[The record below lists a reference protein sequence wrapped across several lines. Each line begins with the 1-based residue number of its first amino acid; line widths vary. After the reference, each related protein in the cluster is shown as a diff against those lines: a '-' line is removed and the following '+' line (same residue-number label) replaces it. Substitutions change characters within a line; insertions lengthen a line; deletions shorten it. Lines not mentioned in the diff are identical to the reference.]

1 MDFDTQRHHSPKL
14 VFITQ
19 VASVKKSKEASTLIR
34 KHVMRDI
41 GKSRRKQRRYPQ
53 ICLEVPEDIG
63 HLALPLRSSSSQQK
77 AIPPIRVSS
86 KEKHSLPALKE
97 CPQHDPASTKG
108 ACPRPQYLQPRNE
121 EHEPATEELPIID
134 RTWTGRIDPFV
145 KFPVELNDRTR
156 ELIDLAFD
164 DRYLNIGPFRDAC
177 LPVGMMDEAAFHQVL
192 SNALLNISCCRSA
205 GAKMETYDAM
215 MHHALAINSIN
226 ERIQDVKTA
235 TSDGFIGAVV
245 GFMCYHSY
253 TGNMAACRAHMKGV
267 EELIRLRGGVETLDS
282 NRLVR
287 TLLGWSDVG
296 GASIED
302 SQPRFPLPHQLLPEI
317 GTLLPCAPITSQS
330 DDILAA

>member
-245 GFMCYHSY
+245 GFMCYH
-253 TGNMAACRAHMKGV
+253 A
-267 EELIRLRGGVETLDS
+267 
-282 NRLVR
+282 LVHWKYGR
-287 TLLGWSDVG
+287 V
-296 GASIED
+296 
-302 SQPRFPLPHQLLPEI
+302 
-317 GTLLPCAPITSQS
+317 
-330 DDILAA
+330 